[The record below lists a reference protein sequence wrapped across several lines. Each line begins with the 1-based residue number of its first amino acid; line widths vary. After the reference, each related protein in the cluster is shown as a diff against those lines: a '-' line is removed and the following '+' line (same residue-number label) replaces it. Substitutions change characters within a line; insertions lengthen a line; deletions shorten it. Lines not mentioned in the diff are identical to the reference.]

1 MNLYRAMQ
9 VVEGLY
15 EPDYEDEIT
24 DAWQHLHDTR
34 VAYSLQGWYGRTCVQ
49 LLEAGIITDIGGRWS
64 LEVSPSELH

>member
-34 VAYSLQGWYGRTCVQ
+34 VAYS
-49 LLEAGIITDIGGRWS
+49 
-64 LEVSPSELH
+64 